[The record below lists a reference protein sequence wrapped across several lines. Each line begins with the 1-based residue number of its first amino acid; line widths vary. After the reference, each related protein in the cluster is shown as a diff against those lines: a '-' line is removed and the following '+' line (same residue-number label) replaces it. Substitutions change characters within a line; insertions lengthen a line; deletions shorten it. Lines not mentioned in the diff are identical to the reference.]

1 MCTHTLHYQRL
12 TVNLTTQGAALAL
25 WAHPDFS
32 KSCLSE
38 LIIFFFFMCSCYH
51 CSCEVVMQ
59 FFCVFLRSATHNS
72 LGTVNLTSLS

>member
-38 LIIFFFFMCSCYH
+38 LIIFFFSCVH
-51 CSCEVVMQ
+51 AIIVAVK
-59 FFCVFLRSATHNS
+59 L
-72 LGTVNLTSLS
+72 